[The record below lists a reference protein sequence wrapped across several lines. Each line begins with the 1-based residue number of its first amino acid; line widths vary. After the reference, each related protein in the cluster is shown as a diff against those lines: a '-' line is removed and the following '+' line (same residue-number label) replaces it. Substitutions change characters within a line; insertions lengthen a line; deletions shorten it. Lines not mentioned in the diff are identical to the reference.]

1 MYNDSNIREHLE
13 RIKFKLLRFGWQ
25 WQYEIDDSQCI
36 VNCYQHVHTKEHRKS
51 FYVREPFRN
60 QKLWSKFNESPQKYI
75 TMPECGLEDF
85 LKKSKVDYI
94 CVSDNLAYSVIEKYY
109 GSAKAKRSGI
119 PYINHIDEGCGI
131 LYLLNASSNAKE
143 AFMLHPIYQN
153 GDNTRYFFN
162 ILSVDLA
169 KNYAYIANQF
179 LRQYYKNI
187 HSTVLEECL
196 KCENIKH
203 MLIADK
209 IQNYKDFKNN
219 INRYE
224 ERRDIEEYFLW
235 WFDTLGISHRFLNK
249 AIDYISIRL

>member
-13 RIKFKLLRFGWQ
+13 RVKLKLLRFGWQ

-36 VNCYQHVHTKEHRKS
+36 VNCYQHIHTKEHRKS
-51 FYVREPFRN
+51 FYVGEAFRN

-85 LKKSKVDYI
+85 FKKSKVDYI
-94 CVSDNLAYSVIEKYY
+94 CASDNTLVYSCIENYY

-131 LYLLNASSNAKE
+131 LYLLNASSAAKE
-143 AFMLHPIYQN
+143 AFMLHPIYQA
-153 GDNTRYFFN
+153 GDNTGN
-162 ILSVDLA
+162 TSINMLSINMA
-169 KNYAYIANQF
+169 KDYALIANKC
-179 LRQYYKNI
+179 LRHNYKDV
-187 HSTVLEECL
+187 HYTVLEEYL
-196 KCENIKH
+196 ECESIKH

-209 IQNYKDFKNN
+209 IQNYKDFKNH
-219 INRYE
+219 IKKYE

-235 WFDTLGISHRFLNK
+235 WFDTLGVSHKFLNK
-249 AIDYISIRL
+249 AIDYISL